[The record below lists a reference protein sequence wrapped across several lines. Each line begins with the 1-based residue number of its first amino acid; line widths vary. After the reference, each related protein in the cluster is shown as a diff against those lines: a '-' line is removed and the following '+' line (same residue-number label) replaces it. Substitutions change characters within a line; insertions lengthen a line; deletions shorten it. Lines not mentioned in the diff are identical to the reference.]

1 MLAKVSGV
9 RGRVRLNGN
18 NGGGA
23 WGWKETGP
31 AQGEHL
37 NLQCLGSK
45 EVQHNITFSVHPN
58 LAFIFP

>member
-18 NGGGA
+18 NGGGGM
-23 WGWKETGP
+23 GWKETGQ
-31 AQGEHL
+31 AQGEGL

-45 EVQHNITFSVHPN
+45 DVQHNITFFVHSK